1 LKVDWTTLKTFAVD
15 RNISLQW
22 VDIGEA
28 YSIVGLDGPFSLEC
42 TLIKALQMDEAAD
55 FEANFKAAGNRQI
68 QPLDSSGAPVT
79 STLNNIAWTTAKD
92 LIDRLDLP
100 FIYYFT
106 DNAYRVHVNFGA
118 TSFLCVIPWHISPSA
133 DQADF
138 ETYYKDRNAM
148 PTFSATASATV
159 ENSTVQGSL
168 VGTGAGSMNIPADT
182 LIPGTRLKV
191 VAWGVITTIVSPG
204 PITMNLKLGD
214 TVLNTLN
221 GEPNWALS
229 DRLWRFEALIVCR
242 ASGVSGSVFSQ
253 MIGGAALPY
262 ELKNTA
268 PIVVDTTI
276 DQQLDLTW
284 QWDTEDAG
292 NSITC
297 TNLTLES
304 AP

>member
-1 LKVDWTTLKTFAVD
+1 V
-15 RNISLQW
+15 
-22 VDIGEA
+22 
-28 YSIVGLDGPFSLEC
+28 
-42 TLIKALQMDEAAD
+42 
-55 FEANFKAAGNRQI
+55 
-68 QPLDSSGAPVT
+68 
-79 STLNNIAWTTAKD
+79 
-92 LIDRLDLP
+92 
-100 FIYYFT
+100 
-106 DNAYRVHVNFGA
+106 
-118 TSFLCVIPWHISPSA
+118 
-133 DQADF
+133 
-138 ETYYKDRNAM
+138 
-148 PTFSATASATV
+148 
-159 ENSTVQGSL
+159 
-168 VGTGAGSMNIPADT
+168 
-182 LIPGTRLKV
+182 
-191 VAWGVITTIVSPG
+191 GVITTIVSPG